1 MPANLWA
8 GCGVA
13 TVYRSAEALADEIV
27 RRLNGDIVLGLPLG
41 LGKANHIANALY
53 ARAASDRS
61 IHLRIFTALTLEN
74 PPYRTELERRFLEPV
89 LERLFGQYPEL
100 AYAKALRAGGL
111 PSNIE
116 VDEFFLL
123 AGRWLNVPRAQQ
135 DYVSVGYTDAASLL
149 LSRGVNVVAQ
159 LVAKRGEGRD
169 VRYSLSCNTDLTL
182 DVLKARARGEAN
194 FLLVGQVNSE
204 LPFMPGDGDLPADA
218 FDSILD
224 DPAVD
229 FPLFAPPKEPISLP
243 EYAAGFHIATLIPDG
258 GTLQIGIGAEGDAA
272 IHALILRQKENAA
285 FRETLQRLGTAPQG
299 DDWHAE
305 PFTTGLYAATE
316 MLVDSLL
323 HLKDAGVL
331 KREVDGAV
339 AHAAFF
345 LGSKSFY
352 RALREMPEHERAK
365 FQMKAVS
372 FTNQLYGNEPEK
384 RAARMNAR
392 FVNNAMIA
400 TLLGDAAS
408 DTLEDGRVVSGVGGQ
423 HNFVVQ
429 AFALTGARSILTLKA
444 TRKSGGQVTS
454 NIRWSYGRATIPR
467 HLRDIFVSEHGVADL
482 RGKSDAECIAAML
495 DIADSRFQPDLLRQA
510 KDAGKIPRNYEI
522 PAARR
527 NNTPERIAEALA
539 PLRDRGLLPLFP
551 FGTDFTETEQRL
563 VPALALLSESAQSKR
578 AILSLALMGLRTT
591 LSPGDAD
598 ALARLVLDKP
608 KSAKDRLYRLLVTAA
623 LARAR

>member
-1 MPANLWA
+1 VT
-8 GCGVA
+8 GI
-13 TVYRSAEALADEIV
+13 YRSAEALADEIV
-27 RRLNGDIVLGLPLG
+27 RRLNGNIVLGLPLG

-61 IHLRIFTALTLEN
+61 IHLRIFTALTLEK

-89 LERLFGQYPEL
+89 LKRLFGKYPEL
-100 AYAKALRAGGL
+100 AYAKAVRAGTL

-135 DYVSVGYTDAASLL
+135 DYVSIGYTDAAGVL
-149 LSRGVNVVAQ
+149 LSRDVNVVAQ
-159 LVAKRGEGRD
+159 LVAKRGEGSD
-169 VRYSLSCNTDLTL
+169 TRYSLSCNTDLTL
-182 DVLKARARGEAN
+182 DVLKARARAETN

-204 LPFMPGDGDLPADA
+204 LPFMPGDGDLPAEA

-224 DPAVD
+224 DPTVD

-243 EYAAGFHIATLIPDG
+243 EYAAGFHIARLIPDC
-258 GTLQIGIGAEGDAA
+258 GTLQIGIGGEGDAA
-272 IHALILRQKENAA
+272 IHALILRQKENGA
-285 FRETLQRLGTAPQG
+285 FCEALQRLGAAAEG
-299 DDWHAE
+299 SDWHTG
-305 PFTTGLYAATE
+305 PFAIGLYAATE

-345 LGSKSFY
+345 LGPKSFY

-384 RAARMNAR
+384 RAARVNAR

-408 DTLEDGRVVSGVGGQ
+408 DTLEDGRVVSGVA
-423 HNFVVQ
+423 VS
-429 AFALTGARSILTLKA
+429 TISWRKRS
-444 TRKSGGQVTS
+444 R
-454 NIRWSYGRATIPR
+454 
-467 HLRDIFVSEHGVADL
+467 
-482 RGKSDAECIAAML
+482 
-495 DIADSRFQPDLLRQA
+495 
-510 KDAGKIPRNYEI
+510 
-522 PAARR
+522 
-527 NNTPERIAEALA
+527 
-539 PLRDRGLLPLFP
+539 
-551 FGTDFTETEQRL
+551 
-563 VPALALLSESAQSKR
+563 
-578 AILSLALMGLRTT
+578 
-591 LSPGDAD
+591 
-598 ALARLVLDKP
+598 
-608 KSAKDRLYRLLVTAA
+608 
-623 LARAR
+623 